1 MIDGILSVVFVQSQS
16 TRRTEPSQSEILVR
30 GEPKVILQRC
40 SLFRQPVRETWPL
53 DPSGSLGSWVPPLS
67 AALPRPSMRL
77 LYVVLSTAS
86 FPCLII
92 TRGDGLR
99 LETLLV
105 TIRHQNDLDKQ

>member
-1 MIDGILSVVFVQSQS
+1 MGAHDHLRNGLGGVF
-16 TRRTEPSQSEILVR
+16 RF
-30 GEPKVILQRC
+30 G
-40 SLFRQPVRETWPL
+40 
-53 DPSGSLGSWVPPLS
+53 GLGSWVPPLS